1 MLKNRREMKTIMITG
16 ATAGIGKATAELY
29 AQNGWNLIITGR
41 REDRLNALKDELA
54 SKYGVEVKG
63 LVFDVREKEAV
74 NKAIESLPEAWKKID
89 VLLNNAGLAKGFA
102 DMQDGKLEDWEIMI
116 DTNIKGLLYM
126 SKAIMPLMIA
136 QKSGHIVNI
145 GSIAGKEVYAKGN
158 VYCSTKHAVE
168 GITKALRMDLLPHK
182 IKVSAVCPGAVDTE
196 FSTVR
201 FDGDKDRADS
211 VYQGYQ
217 PLLAQDIAEA
227 IYFVTSR
234 PFHVNINDLLIMP
247 TAQANTSNLLRE
259 E

>member
-1 MLKNRREMKTIMITG
+1 MKKTILITG
-16 ATAGIGKATAELY
+16 ATAGIGKATAKIY
-29 AQNGWNLIITGR
+29 AKNGWNLILTGR
-41 REDRLNALKDELA
+41 RAERLEELKA
-54 SKYGVEVKG
+54 SLMEQYSAEVIT
-63 LVFDVREKEAV
+63 LNFDVRDKDAVNEAV
-74 NKAIESLPEAWKKID
+74 DRLPATWKNID
-89 VLLNNAGLAKGFA
+89 VLLNNAGLAKGFS
-102 DMQDGKLEDWEIMI
+102 DIQDGLVEDWETMI
-116 DTNIKGLLYM
+116 DTNIKGLLYV
-126 SKAIMPLMIA
+126 SKAVMPLMIER
-136 QKSGHIVNI
+136 KSGHIVNI

-168 GITKALRMDLLPHK
+168 GITKALRLDLLPHK
-182 IKVSAVCPGAVDTE
+182 IKVSAICPGAVDTE

-211 VYQGYQ
+211 VYNGYQ

>member
-1 MLKNRREMKTIMITG
+1 MKKIILITG
-16 ATAGIGKATAELY
+16 ATAGIGKSTAELY
-29 AQNGWNLIITGR
+29 AKNNWKIILTGR
-41 REDRLNALKDELA
+41 RAERLLALKKQLISEFSA
-54 SKYGVEVKG
+54 EVIT
-63 LVFDVREKEAV
+63 LNFDVRDKEAV
-74 NKAIESLPEAWKKID
+74 SGAINSLPSDWKNID
-89 VLLNNAGLAKGFA
+89 VLLNNAGLAKGFS
-102 DMQDGKLEDWEIMI
+102 DIQDGSIEDWETMI
-116 DTNIKGLLYM
+116 DTNIKGLLYV
-126 SKAIMPLMIA
+126 SKAIMPLMIER
-136 QKSGHIVNI
+136 KTGHIVNI

-201 FDGDKDRADS
+201 FDGDKDKADT
-211 VYQGYQ
+211 VYDGYQ
-217 PLLAQDIAEA
+217 PLLANDIAEA
-227 IYFVTSR
+227 IFFITSR

>member
-1 MLKNRREMKTIMITG
+1 MKKTILITG
-16 ATAGIGKATAELY
+16 ATAGIGKATAKIY
-29 AQNGWNLIITGR
+29 AKNGWNLILTGR
-41 REDRLNALKDELA
+41 RAERLEELKA
-54 SKYGVEVKG
+54 SLMEQYSAEVIT
-63 LVFDVREKEAV
+63 LNFDVRDKSAV
-74 NKAIESLPEAWKKID
+74 NQAIEGLPATWKNID
-89 VLLNNAGLAKGFA
+89 VLLNNAGLAKGFS
-102 DMQDGKLEDWEIMI
+102 DIQDGLVEDWETMI
-116 DTNIKGLLYM
+116 DTNIKGLLYV
-126 SKAIMPLMIA
+126 SKAVMPLMIER
-136 QKSGHIVNI
+136 KSGHIVNI

-168 GITKALRMDLLPHK
+168 GITKALRLDLLPHK
-182 IKVSAVCPGAVDTE
+182 IKVSAICPGAVDTE

-211 VYQGYQ
+211 VYNGYQ